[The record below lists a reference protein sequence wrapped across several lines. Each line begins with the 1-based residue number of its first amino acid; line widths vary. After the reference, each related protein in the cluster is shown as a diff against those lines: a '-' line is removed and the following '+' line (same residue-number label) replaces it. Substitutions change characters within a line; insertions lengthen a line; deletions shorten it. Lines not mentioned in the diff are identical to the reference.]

1 MALSDTWLKAQ
12 LGKAR
17 EGALVKSDRDGL
29 GVRVSPKGK
38 LTFQLRYRHGGKPG
52 RMDLGSY
59 PLMSL
64 KEARERCQKLRAA
77 IEEGHDPRM
86 FFAAEKFKRSS
97 AHTIEGLFREWYD
110 AFCVHTKKAPED
122 ILRSFEIH
130 VFPKVGRMSASDTP
144 LHAWLE
150 VLEPLAKTRSSIC
163 VRVLTNAKQMYK
175 WAIKRHLIETN
186 PLAFIS
192 AKEDLRISKNK
203 GNRVLSDE
211 EIKYLWEALEH
222 SRIHPRNQIWIKM
235 CLLYGCRLGEIRL
248 SHKAHFDLKKGVWT
262 VPPENHKMGAVTRKP
277 LLRPLLPVAVEWV
290 REASK
295 MSNSPIFLITAKGSD
310 KPPADRAHL
319 SLSLRIQQWVWRH
332 RQFAMEHWSMH
343 DLRRTARTNFSSLTE
358 YHIAE
363 IMLGHALPGQHAVY
377 DHYDYLEEQREAYEK
392 WWERMS
398 NIVS

>member
-17 EGALVKSDRDGL
+17 EKTLVKSDRDGL
-29 GVRVSPKGK
+29 SVRVSPKGK

-52 RMDLGSY
+52 RLDLGSY

-77 IEEGHDPRM
+77 IEEGHDPKM
-86 FFAAEKFKRSS
+86 FLAAEKFKRTS
-97 AHTIEGLFREWYD
+97 ARTIEDLFREWYD
-110 AFCVHTKKAPED
+110 AFCVPTKKAPED

-130 VFPKVGRMSASDTP
+130 VFPKVGKLSASDTP

-150 VLEPLAKTRSSIC
+150 VLEPLAKTRSAIC

-175 WAIKRHLIETN
+175 WAIKRHLIENN

-235 CLLYGCRLGEIRL
+235 CLLYGCRLGEVRL
-248 SHKAHFDLKKGVWT
+248 SHKSHFDLKKGVWT

-277 LLRPLLPVAVEWV
+277 LRRPLLPIAIEWV
-290 REASK
+290 KEASK
-295 MSNSPIFLITAKGSD
+295 MSNSSIFLITARGSD

-363 IMLGHALPGQHAVY
+363 IMLGHSLPGQHAVY

-392 WWERMS
+392 WWDRLS